1 MNPGQ
6 TVSVVIPA
14 MNEEKGI
21 GKVIK
26 GVKNILGGNCEVIV
40 VNDGS
45 KDGTEKAALEAG
57 ATVVS
62 HPYNLGNGAAVK
74 SGLRAAK
81 GDIIVLMD
89 ADGQHKPED
98 IPRLLE
104 QIGPY
109 EMVIGARTSQS
120 ETSVHRDIA
129 NSIYNRFASYLTKR
143 EIPDLTSGFR
153 AIKGKIAKRF
163 IYLLP
168 NTFSYPTTLTLSLIR
183 SGHSVTFVPIVALK
197 REGKS
202 KIKLLKDGV
211 RFFMIMLK
219 IATLFSPSRVFLPVS
234 ASFFVVGIGYYLYTF
249 VTTQRFTNMS
259 ALLIGNGVIIF
270 MMTLIAEQIAQLR
283 LDRTEES
290 EQENKL

>member
-6 TVSVVIPA
+6 SVSVVIPA

-202 KIKLLKDGV
+202 KIKLLKDGI

-234 ASFFVVGIGYYLYTF
+234 ASFFVVGIGYYIYTF